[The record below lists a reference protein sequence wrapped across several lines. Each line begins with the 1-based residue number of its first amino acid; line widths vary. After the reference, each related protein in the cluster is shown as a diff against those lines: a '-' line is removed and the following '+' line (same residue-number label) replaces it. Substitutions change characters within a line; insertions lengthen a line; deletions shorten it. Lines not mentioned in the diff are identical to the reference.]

1 MAFRSVDHQVRSTNG
16 TLTCSPA
23 GMAAD
28 DYVAA
33 QLVSDNSGATYSY
46 TTSGLTERINN
57 DQDAPDTQTQR
68 YADKIA
74 TGSDDLTVDFTAGN
88 YHHFICA
95 AFSGR
100 NTSAPR
106 TATQPTS
113 NTSSNS
119 TPVSASATGVTA
131 ASGDDIFVCWQCDQQ
146 ASGDDW
152 SSDSYPAGYTEA
164 SDRADTNWVSS
175 GCFYQNNVGAG
186 ATGSIGWTIT
196 RDAGTGNT
204 GYGAIVVAIA
214 SGGAAEETTGLNAQ
228 VHALRPRHFAP
239 GLAR

>member
-1 MAFRSVDHQVRSTNG
+1 MAFRSADHVVRSTNG
-16 TLTCSPA
+16 TLTSAPA
-23 GMAAD
+23 GLVAN

-57 DQDAPDTQTQR
+57 DQAAPDTQTQR

-74 TGSDDLTVDFTAGN
+74 TGTDDLTVDFTVGT
-88 YHHFICA
+88 YHHFVCA

-106 TATQPTS
+106 TATQATS
-113 NTSSNS
+113 NTTSNP

-131 ASGDDIFVCWQCDQQ
+131 ANGDDIFVCWQCDQTVT
-146 ASGDDW
+146 GDDW
-152 SSDSYPAGYTEA
+152 SSASYPAGYTEA

-175 GCFYQNNVGAG
+175 GCFYKENVGAG
-186 ATGSIGWTIT
+186 ATGSITWTIT

-204 GYGAIVVAIA
+204 GYGAVVVAIA
-214 SGGAAEETTGLNAQ
+214 WDGVSGGGQGLSVQLPNM
-228 VHALRPRHFAP
+228 RPRIFAP